1 VTMLVATLS
10 ILLANMAAG
19 APAPATVPATAGNA
33 PRASD
38 SESRCEVDPIAV
50 GALLRLYAE
59 RSRHTR
65 RSIITTSVVTGAALL
80 ATGIILND
88 RQDEVSRSIGVGLIA
103 GGAAPPLFSAMLLR
117 PSGIETVSADYDA
130 LLSSGADA
138 AYIRRAIEDEW
149 RQAAESGHRK
159 RIIAG
164 GVETALG
171 GALTAA
177 GTYLLLA
184 KPVWGMSRN
193 GQYEV
198 ASVLVGPGVPIFSL
212 GARSLSVDSLEETSW
227 KAYAAMFVT
236 AQPTVPPVTFGI
248 APARGGLFAA
258 MSTAL
263 W

>member
-1 VTMLVATLS
+1 MLVATLS
-10 ILLANMAAG
+10 ILLANLAAD
-19 APAPATVPATAGNA
+19 APAPATAPAALGSAQGTT
-33 PRASD
+33 D
-38 SESRCEVDPIAV
+38 SGRRCEIDPIAV
-50 GALLRLYAE
+50 GTLLRLYAE

-65 RSIITTSVVTGAALL
+65 RSIVATSVVTGAALL
-80 ATGIILND
+80 ATGIVLND
-88 RQDEVSRSIGVGLIA
+88 RQDEVSQSIGVGLIA
-103 GGAAPPLFSAMLLR
+103 GGAAPLLFSALLLR

-130 LLSSGADA
+130 LMSSGADA
-138 AYIRRAIEDEW
+138 ASIRRAIEEEW

-164 GVETALG
+164 GIETGLG

-177 GTYLLLA
+177 GTYLLLS

-198 ASVLVGPGVPIFSL
+198 ASFLVGPGVPIFSL

-227 KAYAAMFVT
+227 KAYAAMFAT
-236 AQPTVPPVTFGI
+236 AQPTVPRVTFGI
-248 APARGGLFAA
+248 EPTRGGLLAA